1 MQSRPHAT
9 RASWKVLEVR
19 DNNTAVKHIM
29 AFETDALA
37 ATQRRHINHGVIVD
51 TKVDLVSNGSGKA
64 HGHGFIFGD
73 VTGESASVLVVR
85 INEVKRR
92 KKVVCFEFLVELVS
106 SREVESE
113 QRAEEELKEKH
124 GHGEWLR

>member
-1 MQSRPHAT
+1 MPHALAGRCSKSAIIIPLSNT
-9 RASWKVLEVR
+9 SWLSR
-19 DNNTAVKHIM
+19 RM
-29 AFETDALA
+29 LLRP
-37 ATQRRHINHGVIVD
+37 TQRRHINHGVIVD

-73 VTGESASVLVVR
+73 VTGEPASVLVVR

-113 QRAEEELKEKH
+113 QRAEEEMKEKH